1 MKTLNNGSQT
11 NISLEYSSIP
21 KVFFDTIKIGII
33 KSNLIAMFAGLS
45 LALYVF
51 DASIL
56 ANIVPII
63 LSFIGSSLII
73 GACRGV

>member
-63 LSFIGSSLII
+63 LSFIGSSHYWS
-73 GACRGV
+73 CRGV